1 MKWIDEIIYGLVEV
15 VGSSNIY
22 DIIDHLRIKV
32 FTLNHENT
40 ILQGNEAVY
49 TRFGALEI
57 IYISDRIT
65 KSKEFILAHEVGHA
79 LLHVEEMEVYF
90 NPLLNKGKLE
100 NEANYFATKLLYKDL
115 VIEDG
120 IETKQQLADSLGV
133 NEEVINY
140 IINK

>member
-1 MKWIDEIIYGLVEV
+1 MKWIDEIICGLVEL
-15 VGSSNIY
+15 VGSNDIY
-22 DIIDHLRIKV
+22 DVIDHLKIKV

-65 KSKEFILAHEVGHA
+65 KAKEFILAHEVGHA